1 MRYVIA
7 VAAVLVLSLV
17 AVGVLSPAPAQAQQE
32 AVVASDDS
40 EDALETPWIVLRRRG
55 NGLIGMSWNNVAG
68 VTHYRLIVECVS
80 AGCTDP
86 PYDFR
91 AKLRINSYAF
101 LRKPLDQTYRVKIR
115 AEHWESGDLSA
126 WSAWSDWVDETPLP
140 DLPDMDAPTVQAQ
153 ENGDLV
159 VNWTKLSGATHY
171 LVQIDCISA
180 LCSHTLNGRGGDD
193 SSFTFP
199 ARRMHSGKEY
209 RARIVPADAHGTR
222 QDWSDW
228 SETAE
233 LPDLRQDIPQMAAPT
248 ATRESNGD
256 LTISWTAVSGA
267 TGYVIE
273 WACASDP
280 CSHASTFKW
289 HTSPIVVP
297 VRKLHMAGDYRAR
310 VAPADVHGARDWSP
324 WSDWSGTLEP
334 PVIPQMAAPTATRES
349 NGDLTISWTAVSG
362 ATGYVIEWD
371 CVSVSC
377 SHASTFKWHTSPIVV
392 PLRKLHV
399 VGEYRAR
406 VAPADVHGAR
416 DWSPWSETAEIPAI
430 PQMAAPTAT
439 PKPNGDLTISW
450 TAVVGAT
457 NYFIQYNCI
466 STPRCSHHKPT
477 VKSRTSP
484 FVVQAH
490 EMHTGGEYRARVAPA
505 DVHGSRQDW
514 SPWSETATLSTLTA
528 PKPPAFTVSR
538 RTNGKLAINWTPDIK
553 HNQYAYQLQCTS
565 GDCPEKIDDSF
576 TRVQAHGV
584 NSYVLLS
591 MPVGNTYKV
600 RMFSV
605 RINRASPWSD
615 WVEEVPPPPLPAM
628 AAPTLQGDAA
638 GYLTVNWVPLN
649 DVDDYYIH
657 WECTSPSCSHEGYFK
672 WHSSPIVIPPRKMRA
687 GKDYRVRV
695 AAYHEWGLRSWSDWT
710 QGPDRSATAAGGG
723 GS

>member
-17 AVGVLSPAPAQAQQE
+17 AVGVLSPSPAQAQPQD
-32 AVVASDDS
+32 AVVAPDDS

-68 VTHYRLIVECVS
+68 ATHYKLVVECVS

-86 PYDFR
+86 PYEFS
-91 AKLRINSYAF
+91 AKLRTNSYAL

-115 AEHWESGDLSA
+115 AEQRGLGDP
-126 WSAWSDWVDETPLP
+126 SAWSDWVDETPLP
-140 DLPDMDAPTVQAQ
+140 ALAIMDAPTVQQQA
-153 ENGDLV
+153 NGDLA
-159 VNWTKLSGATHY
+159 VNWTKLSGATRY
-171 LVQIDCISA
+171 LVQIDCTSA
-180 LCSHTLNGRGGDD
+180 SCSHTLQGVAWD
-193 SSFTFP
+193 SSSHTFL
-199 ARRMHSGKEY
+199 RGKLRSGKAY

-222 QDWSDW
+222 LDWSPW

-233 LPDLRQDIPQMAAPT
+233 IPALPQDIPQMAAPT

-267 TGYVIE
+267 TGYVIQ
-273 WACASDP
+273 WDCASAP
-280 CSHASTFKW
+280 CPHASTFKW

-297 VRKLHMAGDYRAR
+297 LRKLRMAADYRAR
-310 VAPADVHGARDWSP
+310 VAPADEDGARDWSD
-324 WSDWSGTLEP
+324 WSDWSETPVP
-334 PVIPQMAAPTATRES
+334 PVIPQMTAPTATRES

-362 ATGYVIEWD
+362 ATGYVIQWD
-371 CVSVSC
+371 CVSASC
-377 SHASTFKWHTSPIVV
+377 SHESTFKWHTSPIVV
-392 PLRKLHV
+392 PLRKLHL
-399 VGEYRAR
+399 GADYRAR

-416 DWSPWSETAEIPAI
+416 DWSPWSETAVSPAI

-439 PKPNGDLTISW
+439 PKPNGDLAISW
-450 TAVVGAT
+450 TAVSGVT
-457 NYFIQYNCI
+457 NYVIQYDCI
-466 STPRCSHHKPT
+466 SPRCSHTPT

-484 FVVQAH
+484 VVVQAH
-490 EMHTGGEYRARVAPA
+490 KMHVGADYRARVAPA
-505 DVHGSRQDW
+505 DVYVARDW

-538 RTNGKLAINWTPDIK
+538 RTNGKLAINWTPDRE
-553 HNQYAYQLQCTS
+553 HDQYAYQLRCTS
-565 GDCPEKIDDSF
+565 GACPEKIDYSY

-584 NSYVLLS
+584 NSYALLS

-615 WVEEVPPPPLPAM
+615 WVAEVPPPALPAM
-628 AAPTLQGDAA
+628 AAPTLEGDAA

-649 DVDDYYIH
+649 GVRDYYIH
-657 WECTSPSCSHEGYFK
+657 WDCTSPSCSHEGYFK

-710 QGPDRSATAAGGG
+710 QGPDRSATAPSSG